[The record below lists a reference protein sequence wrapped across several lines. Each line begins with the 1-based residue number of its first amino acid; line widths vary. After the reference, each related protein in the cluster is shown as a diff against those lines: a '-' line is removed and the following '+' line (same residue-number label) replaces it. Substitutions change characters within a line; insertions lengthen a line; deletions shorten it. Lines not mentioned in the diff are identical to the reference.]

1 MVKNIST
8 RKLRENL
15 ANVIKDVKINFDRYI
30 VSRRGEPEVVLMSV
44 DDYEGWLETI
54 EIMSDKKLM
63 DDIRL
68 ARKEIKEGK
77 IYTFEEVFGKKS
89 QKPGK

>member
-15 ANVIKDVKINFDRYI
+15 AAVIKGVKINFDRYI
-30 VSRRGEPEVVLMSV
+30 VSRRGEPEAVLMSI

-63 DDIRL
+63 DGIRL
-68 ARKEIKEGK
+68 ARKEIKECK
-77 IYTFEEVFGKKS
+77 VYSFEEVFGKKLRKS
-89 QKPGK
+89 GR